1 MIISSHVF
9 PNKFHLSIVNPSFV
23 SFNTA
28 ILTQIKGRFFLNPS
42 LLHLA
47 LLDQSYS
54 HQMVQ

>member
-9 PNKFHLSIVNPSFV
+9 PNEFHLSIVNPSFV

-28 ILTQIKGRFFLNPS
+28 ILTQIKGHFFLNPS

-47 LLDQSYS
+47 LLDQ
-54 HQMVQ
+54 